1 MIKLFY
7 SEPESLFVVSG
18 KYINEF
24 EELLK
29 NEKNLNNI
37 LTFSGFNYSK
47 GKYLK
52 VSAFTNESYKNRFY
66 ILRSINFGLLITI
79 LTAISFVFVDL
90 PFFKFTRTMSGY
102 LFWFF
107 ENVIDLI
114 SDIFDPLNITLISII
129 FLINI
134 FSIKK
139 TLKTSYKKKIIESKF
154 STTSET
160 INQTLVYYNLIFYHI
175 IVSILFSGLICH
187 ILKFIIGAARPKY
200 FFLEGFERLN
210 HFNLLHKANAL
221 PSGHT
226 QAAFTIVMLLIIYI
240 NRYKLTLLLIAF
252 LIGLSRIFLSMHFFS
267 DIILGAY
274 VGSVGPIITY
284 IFLFKDKFELINFDQ
299 VLKPKVFFKLLW
311 YKFFI

>member
-1 MIKLFY
+1 MSHI
-7 SEPESLFVVSG
+7 
-18 KYINEF
+18 
-24 EELLK
+24 
-29 NEKNLNNI
+29 
-37 LTFSGFNYSK
+37 
-47 GKYLK
+47 
-52 VSAFTNESYKNRFY
+52 KNRFY
-66 ILRSINFGLLITI
+66 ILRSINFGLLVTI

-102 LFWFF
+102 IFWFF

-139 TLKTSYKKKIIESKF
+139 TLKTPYKKKIIESKF

-274 VGSVGPIITY
+274 VGLVGPIITY
-284 IFLFKDKFELINFDQ
+284 IFLFEDKFELINFDQ

>member
-1 MIKLFY
+1 M
-7 SEPESLFVVSG
+7 
-18 KYINEF
+18 
-24 EELLK
+24 
-29 NEKNLNNI
+29 
-37 LTFSGFNYSK
+37 
-47 GKYLK
+47 
-52 VSAFTNESYKNRFY
+52 
-66 ILRSINFGLLITI
+66 
-79 LTAISFVFVDL
+79 
-90 PFFKFTRTMSGY
+90 
-102 LFWFF
+102 
-107 ENVIDLI
+107 
-114 SDIFDPLNITLISII
+114 
-129 FLINI
+129 
-134 FSIKK
+134 
-139 TLKTSYKKKIIESKF
+139 
-154 STTSET
+154 
-160 INQTLVYYNLIFYHI
+160 
-175 IVSILFSGLICH
+175 SILFSGLICH

-252 LIGLSRIFLSMHFFS
+252 LIGISRIFLSMHFFS

>member
-1 MIKLFY
+1 MSNSYFIIICDKLY
-7 SEPESLFVVSG
+7 V
-18 KYINEF
+18 INLEIF
-24 EELLK
+24 
-29 NEKNLNNI
+29 
-37 LTFSGFNYSK
+37 
-47 GKYLK
+47 
-52 VSAFTNESYKNRFY
+52 
-66 ILRSINFGLLITI
+66 IT
-79 LTAISFVFVDL
+79 
-90 PFFKFTRTMSGY
+90 
-102 LFWFF
+102 
-107 ENVIDLI
+107 
-114 SDIFDPLNITLISII
+114 
-129 FLINI
+129 
-134 FSIKK
+134 
-139 TLKTSYKKKIIESKF
+139 IIESKF

-252 LIGLSRIFLSMHFFS
+252 LIGISRIFLSMHFFS